1 MVSFTVSEITLWLE
15 IAVDWP
21 SWAVS
26 STWYVGGSVHIQLLA
41 KKSVQSVSIFTHHNL
56 YPQSY
61 QKDQVEHNLC
71 HKFGAFIMEICPI
84 PLKDRGQYI
93 FAGHLFSP
101 DLTISAELWCIFI
114 IPVFYWFSWWSNA
127 FAIFDEKDEKLFAEP
142 AGWRWE
148 SMLCEFSWE
157 RWESWE
163 SWERWE
169 LRTRNWAESQ
179 SCAAPLHPPLP
190 TTCASRLSRPKM
202 VMGHWATQYLHHHLK
217 HRKQLPSLYN

>member
-1 MVSFTVSEITLWLE
+1 MLNQHQKPKMARPINRECTFFMLVL
-15 IAVDWP
+15 
-21 SWAVS
+21 
-26 STWYVGGSVHIQLLA
+26 IQLLA

-61 QKDQVEHNLC
+61 QKDQVE

-114 IPVFYWFSWWSNA
+114 IPT
-127 FAIFDEKDEKLFAEP
+127 IFTGFHGDRMHSQFLMRKMRNSVQSQLAGGEKACSASLVERE
-142 AGWRWE
+142 
-148 SMLCEFSWE
+148 SWE

-202 VMGHWATQYLHHHLK
+202 VMGHWATQYLHHLK
-217 HRKQLPSLYN
+217 HQQQLPSLYN